1 MELYQKVR
9 RAVLIDGMSR
19 RGAARYFGINRKT
32 VDKMLCFPEPGA
44 HGRSGQTY
52 SRKLAEF
59 TDIIDQIL
67 ADDRKVHSKQRHTA
81 ARIFER
87 LRDEHGFTGGIT
99 IVRDYVAGAKL
110 RSREV
115 FIPLSHKPGHAQ
127 VDFGEADGII
137 GGKLVRFHYFCMDLP
152 HSDAPFFKTY
162 PAEVAEAFCDGHVE
176 AFAFFG
182 GVPRSILYDNTK
194 LAVARI
200 LGDGTR
206 TRSQMFS
213 ALQSHY
219 LFEDKFGRPGKGND
233 KGNVEGLVGLV
244 RRRFMVPMPVAT
256 DFGALNAKFRD
267 QCVARQA
274 AVLRGHTLSI
284 GERLK
289 EDQAAFMPLP
299 ATPFDPCHIVPG
311 RASSMSLVR
320 YRTNDYS
327 VPTAYAHQ
335 DVVIK
340 GYVDRVDIIC
350 RGEKV
355 ASHAR
360 SYAREDFIADPLHY
374 LALIERKPRSL
385 DQAAPLDSWVW
396 SEDMLRLRRLMEA
409 RGGKEGKREFIAVL
423 RLCENHA
430 QADVEWAVSRALD
443 LSAISFDAVK
453 MIVLAKIERRPV
465 KLDMSLYP
473 YLPRATVRATKA
485 GDYMQLLSAP
495 AAVGAA
501 A

>member
-1 MELYQKVR
+1 
-9 RAVLIDGMSR
+9 
-19 RGAARYFGINRKT
+19 
-32 VDKMLCFPEPGA
+32 
-44 HGRSGQTY
+44 
-52 SRKLAEF
+52 
-59 TDIIDQIL
+59 
-67 ADDRKVHSKQRHTA
+67 
-81 ARIFER
+81 
-87 LRDEHGFTGGIT
+87 
-99 IVRDYVAGAKL
+99 
-110 RSREV
+110 
-115 FIPLSHKPGHAQ
+115 
-127 VDFGEADGII
+127 
-137 GGKLVRFHYFCMDLP
+137 MDLP

-162 PAEVAEAFCDGHVE
+162 PGEVAEAFCDGHVE

-244 RRRFMVPMPVAT
+244 RRRFMVPMPVAA
-256 DFGALNAKFRD
+256 DFGGLNARFRD
-267 QCVARQA
+267 QCVARQTD
-274 AVLRGHTLSI
+274 VLRGHTSSI

-289 EDQAAFMPLP
+289 QDQAAFMPLP
-299 ATPFDPCHIVPG
+299 AVPFDPCHIVPG

-385 DQAAPLDSWVW
+385 DQAAPLDGWVW
-396 SEDMLRLRRLMEA
+396 SEDMLWLRRLMEA
-409 RGGKEGKREFIAVL
+409 RGGKAGKREFIAVL
-423 RLCENHA
+423 RLCESHA

-443 LSAISFDAVK
+443 LGAISFDAVK
-453 MIVLAKIERRPV
+453 MIVLAKLERRPV
-465 KLDMSLYP
+465 RLDMSLYP
-473 YLPRATVRATKA
+473 YLPRATVRATKP
-485 GDYMQLLSAP
+485 GDYMQLVSAP
-495 AAVGAA
+495 SAVGAA